1 MNVKLILLY
10 YFDLFVEFFQNIIDL
25 KIPGEGVQDPVEIKR
40 ICETIIKYSLKT
52 SHPHFHNQLFGGVDP
67 YGLAGSWISD
77 ALNTS
82 Q

>member
-1 MNVKLILLY
+1 MNEFQKLID
-10 YFDLFVEFFQNIIDL
+10 FSIDDDMHP
-25 KIPGEGVQDPVEIKR
+25 KDSKEIR
-40 ICETIIKYSLKT
+40 NICETVIKYSLKT

-67 YGLAGSWISD
+67 YGLAATWITE